1 MVRRMS
7 EKINFAEKLKLVPEL
22 PGSYQMKDKNGYII
36 YVGKAKNLKNRLK
49 SYFAGVKTGKTA
61 MLVQDIYDF
70 EYIVTSSELESL
82 LLEITLIKKYNPKYN
97 ILLKDDKSYPYIE
110 LTNETYPR
118 LLVVRNVTRKK
129 KNGKLFGPFPNAFA
143 ARKIVSMINRL
154 YPLRKCDHLP
164 KHVCLYYHLHECL
177 GYCEKEVNQ
186 ATITKMTEE
195 ITSFLK
201 GNSTMIQDRIRNEM
215 EKASANLNY
224 ERALE
229 MKMMLQDIDIIL
241 TKQKIDLHKAYQF
254 DLFAYYQEEN
264 YLSITVFFI
273 RNGLLFG
280 QVHKTLLTLDNTQD
294 DMLWYIIHFY
304 EKNMKPKEILVQDTL
319 DTALLSSYLQLK
331 VTTPKRGDLRHLLDL
346 AVDNA
351 KIVLHEEMEKLK
363 QDEKS
368 KRQALDE
375 LANLLGVDCVDRM
388 ESFDNSHLF
397 GTYYVGAM
405 VVFTSFSPLKD
416 AYRKYRLKIE
426 VKDDLKAMREVLYRR
441 YYRALMENQV
451 LPDVLVMDGGK
462 TQVLVAKEVLDELH
476 LTIPIIG
483 LVKDDH
489 HKTATVINQDLETL
503 SISSNSHLFLYL
515 ARIQE
520 EVHRFA
526 ISYHRSL
533 RQKGSLYSVLDSIQG
548 VGEVRRKALIRHF
561 GSLKKIKEAS
571 IEELQEIVGRDVATS
586 IYEALREDENNE

>member
-1 MVRRMS
+1 
-7 EKINFAEKLKLVPEL
+7 
-22 PGSYQMKDKNGYII
+22 
-36 YVGKAKNLKNRLK
+36 
-49 SYFAGVKTGKTA
+49 
-61 MLVQDIYDF
+61 
-70 EYIVTSSELESL
+70 
-82 LLEITLIKKYNPKYN
+82 
-97 ILLKDDKSYPYIE
+97 
-110 LTNETYPR
+110 
-118 LLVVRNVTRKK
+118 
-129 KNGKLFGPFPNAFA
+129 
-143 ARKIVSMINRL
+143 
-154 YPLRKCDHLP
+154 
-164 KHVCLYYHLHECL
+164 
-177 GYCEKEVNQ
+177 
-186 ATITKMTEE
+186 
-195 ITSFLK
+195 
-201 GNSTMIQDRIRNEM
+201 
-215 EKASANLNY
+215 
-224 ERALE
+224 
-229 MKMMLQDIDIIL
+229 
-241 TKQKIDLHKAYQF
+241 
-254 DLFAYYQEEN
+254 
-264 YLSITVFFI
+264 
-273 RNGLLFG
+273 
-280 QVHKTLLTLDNTQD
+280 
-294 DMLWYIIHFY
+294 
-304 EKNMKPKEILVQDTL
+304 
-319 DTALLSSYLQLK
+319 
-331 VTTPKRGDLRHLLDL
+331 
-346 AVDNA
+346 
-351 KIVLHEEMEKLK
+351 
-363 QDEKS
+363 
-368 KRQALDE
+368 
-375 LANLLGVDCVDRM
+375 M

-571 IEELQEIVGRDVATS
+571 IEELQEIVGHDVATS